1 MFEKIHVEIVYDWEF
16 DHNLQDV
23 FSFYSTFGS
32 DSSNNK
38 KPLQLEFGIQSDQN
52 VFKSRPCFDR
62 PFPLVGHPQKVA
74 ICKGNPTPK
83 MTHRNIQVKD
93 LW

>member
-23 FSFYSTFGS
+23 FSSYSTFGS

-38 KPLQLEFGIQSDQN
+38 KPLQLEFGIRSDQN
-52 VFKSRPCFDR
+52 VFKSRQCIAT
-62 PFPLVGHPQKVA
+62 FPAGWSPQKVV
-74 ICKGNPTPK
+74 IVRESYPK
-83 MTHRNIQVKD
+83 IDRNIQVKD

>member
-38 KPLQLEFGIQSDQN
+38 KPLQLDFGIRSDQ
-52 VFKSRPCFDR
+52 KC
-62 PFPLVGHPQKVA
+62 
-74 ICKGNPTPK
+74 
-83 MTHRNIQVKD
+83 IQIKAMF
-93 LW
+93 

>member
-38 KPLQLEFGIQSDQN
+38 KPLQCIQIKQ
-52 VFKSRPCFDR
+52 CIAT
-62 PFPLVGHPQKVA
+62 FPAGWSPQKVA
-74 ICKGNPTPK
+74 IVREILPQNWPK
-83 MTHRNIQVKD
+83 HSG
-93 LW
+93 

>member
-16 DHNLQDV
+16 DHDLQDV

-38 KPLQLEFGIQSDQN
+38 KPLQLEFGIRSDQKCMQIKAM
-52 VFKSRPCFDR
+52 FWPT
-62 PFPLVGHPQKVA
+62 FPAGWSPPKGSDWGREILPQ
-74 ICKGNPTPK
+74 NDSPK
-83 MTHRNIQVKD
+83 HSG
-93 LW
+93 